1 MLRIGPLALLL
12 LFACAC
18 GGNGDDE
25 GGDARTPPPAAPATN
40 LQIRIWPN
48 GRERQRSPFTLWTL
62 TCPPG
67 GSLPNPEEACRR
79 LEELGNRAF
88 APTPGDVA
96 CAEIFGGPEVA
107 EVTGTFRGERVEAQF
122 SRNDSCE
129 MERWKRV
136 EFLFVRSGPT

>member
-1 MLRIGPLALLL
+1 MIRIGPLALLV

-18 GGNGDDE
+18 GGNGDAD
-25 GGDARTPPPAAPATN
+25 GGDGARTSPDEPATN
-40 LQIRIWPN
+40 LQIQIWPN
-48 GRERQRSPFTLWTL
+48 GQDGQRSPFTLWTL
-62 TCPPG
+62 TCPAG

-79 LEELGNRAF
+79 LDELGNRAF

-107 EVTGTFRGERVEAQF
+107 EVRGTFRGDPVEARF